1 MKKFR
6 KFVSRFFK
14 LLPAIVREKFT
25 RKFFFVDLNLL
36 DDYEISLAVEYDEI
50 VEAMSL
56 VQTCYK
62 QVELASNEAL
72 IRADYHNLLP
82 SSYVFVAKDRKTGR
96 IVGTISFIH
105 RSCLGIPIEAQWD
118 LESYLDQLNGIPAE
132 ISAVAIDPELRKIGK
147 GLFSLLAIS
156 SLKFCYEKFNTDHFV
171 MAVREDISFLY
182 EDIFRFDRIGRPM
195 NYSKANGSFGV
206 PMHLHFSHKLAK
218 LEKKDRNLD
227 VNRSIYKLIYSDVLK
242 INERGSELIPGVVTQ
257 LFLHPEQIERI
268 ASNAGGILE
277 NTRLSILR
285 KMNSMFYDLY
295 FTSKKYGF
303 DVRRTNPRF
312 LVNLEAQLRLEA
324 ETVTLNSI
332 AKGGVGF
339 KTDRE
344 FATGEVIELEVEL
357 GSRFVLSGIVAWANN
372 GNYGVQFTSYT
383 ENWEALIEKCESNL
397 PREKDDQPIKI
408 AA

>member
-25 RKFFFVDLNLL
+25 RKFFFVDLSLL
-36 DDYEISLAVEYDEI
+36 DEYEISLAVEYDEI

-82 SSYVFVAKDRKTGR
+82 SSYVFVAKDKKTGR

-105 RSCLGIPIEAQWD
+105 RSSLGIPIEAQWD
-118 LESYLDQLNGIPAE
+118 LEEFLNNLDGIPAE
-132 ISAVAIDPELRKIGK
+132 ISAVAIDPSLRKIGK

-182 EDIFRFDRIGRPM
+182 EDIFRFNKIGKPM

-218 LEKKDRNLD
+218 LEKKDRKLD
-227 VNRSIYKLIYSDVLK
+227 VNRSIYKLIHSDVLK
-242 INERGSELIPGVVTQ
+242 INETGAELIPGVVAQ
-257 LFLHPEQIERI
+257 LFLHSEQIEKI
-268 ASNAGGILE
+268 ALNAGGIFE
-277 NTRLSILR
+277 NTRLSVLR

-303 DVRRTNPRF
+303 NVKRTNPRF
-312 LVNLEAQLRLEA
+312 MVNLQAQLRLES
-324 ETVTLNSI
+324 ETITLNSI
-332 AKGGVGF
+332 SKGGVGF
-339 KTDRE
+339 KATRE
-344 FATGEVIELEVEL
+344 FTQGEVVEFEVKL
-357 GSRFVLSGIVAWANN
+357 GSRFILSGIVAWAHN
-372 GNYGVQFTSYT
+372 GNYGLQMTSYS
-383 ENWEALIEKCESNL
+383 ENWDALIEKCERNL
-397 PREKDDQPIKI
+397 PRERDDQPVKI